1 METLNNTENTNNKL
15 KLYCDYCDFT
25 CYKKYSWKRHIST
38 IKHKIAV
45 ETVDLVETIKTNSI
59 IAYICD
65 YCNKEYNDRSGLW
78 RHKNKCSNKKKE
90 IDKDEIIKIL
100 LNHTNKLMDLV
111 ENGNNNTTNNNTTNN
126 NLTNIKNNT
135 FNLNI
140 FLNET
145 CKDAM
150 NISEFV
156 SSIKLNLEDLEHTGK
171 RGYIE
176 GISNII
182 LKNLNNIEQHLR
194 PLHCSDPKREIIYI
208 KDNNEWTKESEEKI
222 ILTKAIKTIANEN
235 IKQIT
240 NWKDKYPDCL
250 NVDSNKNN
258 MYLKIVCNSMSGGTN
273 EECEKN
279 INKIVSNVAKEVT
292 INKY

>member
-1 METLNNTENTNNKL
+1 MATSNKTKNNDDNDISL
-15 KLYCDYCDFT
+15 YCVYCDYT
-25 CYKKYSWKRHIST
+25 CSRMYNWKRHIST
-38 IKHKIAV
+38 IKHKSFFDIP
-45 ETVDLVETIKTNSI
+45 ETEKTNSI
-59 IAYICD
+59 ITYICD
-65 YCNKEYNDRSGLW
+65 YCDKEYNDRTGLW
-78 RHKNKCSNKKKE
+78 RHKNKCINKKKE
-90 IDKDEIIKIL
+90 IDKDEIIQML
-100 LNHTNKLMDLV
+100 LNKIS
-111 ENGNNNTTNNNTTNN
+111 NNTTNNNTNN
-126 NLTNIKNNT
+126 NLTNNIKNNT